1 MQTIQQIRQRR
12 EEILNEL
19 AGLER
24 IRRGSV
30 TEQMVRPIGR
40 NGRQYTCGPYTLFS
54 FKRNGRTQSR
64 RLPAAE
70 AERIREQVNAGH
82 RFQELTHELMD
93 LGEAACG
100 LGETPNAEKKTPN
113 F

>member
-1 MQTIQQIRQRR
+1 
-12 EEILNEL
+12 
-19 AGLER
+19 
-24 IRRGSV
+24 
-30 TEQMVRPIGR
+30 
-40 NGRQYTCGPYTLFS
+40 
-54 FKRNGRTQSR
+54 
-64 RLPAAE
+64 
-70 AERIREQVNAGH
+70 VNAGH